1 MHFCEIWCYSAL
13 PAHIVRQTPKEARL
27 HMKTSESYLPE
38 GSYMV
43 QPAVRQAFST
53 LGALRQAQDEGRILE
68 AVAQR
73 CTAAH
78 DLLFDLG
85 IAQGILPRVSCALGV
100 AEGDTREI
108 AILSRVGKPTCF
120 VVTDIDEST
129 DPPTAWLSRTIVQ
142 QKAQDRLLD
151 SLRPGDVI
159 PARVTHLEPFG
170 AFVDAGCGVP
180 SLIGIE
186 NLSVSRICHP
196 GDRLTVGQ
204 SILAAVR
211 TMEPENRR
219 ISLTHRELLGTWA
232 QNAALFSVGETVRG
246 VVRSIEPY
254 GVFIE
259 LTPNLSGLAEPRAD
273 LRPGMAVSVYI
284 KSILPQRMKVKL
296 TVIDVLAPY
305 DAPTPPRYFI
315 TEGHIDEWI
324 YTPVGCDKKPV
335 KTVFE

>member
-1 MHFCEIWCYSAL
+1 M
-13 PAHIVRQTPKEARL
+13 
-27 HMKTSESYLPE
+27 
-38 GSYMV
+38 
-43 QPAVRQAFST
+43 
-53 LGALRQAQDEGRILE
+53 
-68 AVAQR
+68 
-73 CTAAH
+73 
-78 DLLFDLG
+78 
-85 IAQGILPRVSCALGV
+85 

-211 TMEPENRR
+211 TVEPENRR
-219 ISLTHRELLGTWA
+219 ISLTTASCSAPGRRTRRC
-232 QNAALFSVGETVRG
+232 SVR
-246 VVRSIEPY
+246 R
-254 GVFIE
+254 
-259 LTPNLSGLAEPRAD
+259 
-273 LRPGMAVSVYI
+273 
-284 KSILPQRMKVKL
+284 
-296 TVIDVLAPY
+296 
-305 DAPTPPRYFI
+305 
-315 TEGHIDEWI
+315 
-324 YTPVGCDKKPV
+324 
-335 KTVFE
+335 

>member
-13 PAHIVRQTPKEARL
+13 SAHIVRQTPKEARL

-53 LGALRQAQDEGRILE
+53 LGALRQARDEGRILE
-68 AVAQR
+68 AVAQ
-73 CTAAH
+73 
-78 DLLFDLG
+78 
-85 IAQGILPRVSCALGV
+85 
-100 AEGDTREI
+100 
-108 AILSRVGKPTCF
+108 
-120 VVTDIDEST
+120 
-129 DPPTAWLSRTIVQ
+129 AWLSRTIVQ

-196 GDRLTVGQ
+196 SDRLTVGQ

-211 TMEPENRR
+211 TVEPENRR

-315 TEGHIDEWI
+315 TEGHIDEWT
-324 YTPVGCDKKPV
+324 YTPACCDKKIV
-335 KTVFE
+335 KTIFG

>member
-13 PAHIVRQTPKEARL
+13 SAHIVRQTPKEARL

-196 GDRLTVGQ
+196 SDRLTVGQ

-211 TMEPENRR
+211 TVEPESRR

-246 VVRSIEPY
+246 VVRSI
-254 GVFIE
+254 
-259 LTPNLSGLAEPRAD
+259 
-273 LRPGMAVSVYI
+273 
-284 KSILPQRMKVKL
+284 
-296 TVIDVLAPY
+296 
-305 DAPTPPRYFI
+305 
-315 TEGHIDEWI
+315 
-324 YTPVGCDKKPV
+324 
-335 KTVFE
+335 

>member
-1 MHFCEIWCYSAL
+1 
-13 PAHIVRQTPKEARL
+13 
-27 HMKTSESYLPE
+27 MKTSESYLPE

-53 LGALRQAQDEGRILE
+53 LGALRQAQEEGRILE

-196 GDRLTVGQ
+196 SDRLTVGQ

-211 TMEPENRR
+211 TVEPENRR

-232 QNAALFSVGETVRG
+232 QNAA
-246 VVRSIEPY
+246 
-254 GVFIE
+254 
-259 LTPNLSGLAEPRAD
+259 LSGLAEPRAD

-315 TEGHIDEWI
+315 TEGHIDEWT

>member
-53 LGALRQAQDEGRILE
+53 LGALRQARDEGRILE

-186 NLSVSRICHP
+186 NSARAS
-196 GDRLTVGQ
+196 
-204 SILAAVR
+204 A
-211 TMEPENRR
+211 
-219 ISLTHRELLGTWA
+219 
-232 QNAALFSVGETVRG
+232 TVRM
-246 VVRSIEPY
+246 
-254 GVFIE
+254 
-259 LTPNLSGLAEPRAD
+259 SGAFWHLPSGPIDRRHLGSPFGSCPLHRGAGKNPANFGLHPPRGAGKPKNFAHPPRASRHLGAERGAV
-273 LRPGMAVSVYI
+273 LR
-284 KSILPQRMKVKL
+284 R
-296 TVIDVLAPY
+296 
-305 DAPTPPRYFI
+305 
-315 TEGHIDEWI
+315 
-324 YTPVGCDKKPV
+324 
-335 KTVFE
+335 

>member
-1 MHFCEIWCYSAL
+1 M
-13 PAHIVRQTPKEARL
+13 
-27 HMKTSESYLPE
+27 
-38 GSYMV
+38 
-43 QPAVRQAFST
+43 
-53 LGALRQAQDEGRILE
+53 
-68 AVAQR
+68 
-73 CTAAH
+73 
-78 DLLFDLG
+78 
-85 IAQGILPRVSCALGV
+85 
-100 AEGDTREI
+100 
-108 AILSRVGKPTCF
+108 
-120 VVTDIDEST
+120 
-129 DPPTAWLSRTIVQ
+129 
-142 QKAQDRLLD
+142 
-151 SLRPGDVI
+151 I

-204 SILAAVR
+204 SILEAVR
-211 TMEPENRR
+211 TVEPENRR

-315 TEGHIDEWI
+315 TEGHIDEWT